1 MFSLKL
7 SKQKKITLAV
17 ILLAIILIVVVT
29 PFSDNG
35 KKSELP
41 VDENISVFLSNL
53 KDGSINKLD
62 IKDTSL
68 KVEDDNYAN
77 EQLFMRGIK
86 LMCKTSIKKIE
97 ITDRNNKI
105 YNIIVSG
112 IKLRN
117 IEPKNLENNI
127 LGVKKDF
134 QDGKISE
141 EEVRGKLIDCICD
154 NYNVEETD
162 EEFSFNF
169 ELKVNESGEI
179 INKMTL
185 INNLLEETGSV
196 TSMTEYQNYY
206 GTVYEKI
213 RKELGS

>member
-7 SKQKKITLAV
+7 SKQKKRTI
-17 ILLAIILIVVVT
+17 IAIIVAIMFVLIVT
-29 PFSDNG
+29 PFGNKGS
-35 KKSELP
+35 KSELP

-53 KDGSINKLD
+53 KDGNINKLD
-62 IKDTSL
+62 IKDNDL
-68 KVEDDNYAN
+68 KVEDDKYAN

-86 LMCKTSIKKIE
+86 LMCKTSIKKIQV
-97 ITDRNNKI
+97 TDRSDRIYKI
-105 YNIIVSG
+105 TVSG
-112 IKLRN
+112 VKLENIKP
-117 IEPKNLENNI
+117 ENLENNM
-127 LGVKKDF
+127 LVVKQEF
-134 QDGKISE
+134 TDGKISE
-141 EEVRGKLIDCICD
+141 KEIRGKIVDCICN
-154 NYNVEETD
+154 NYSVKETD
-162 EEFSFNF
+162 ETFSYDF

>member
-7 SKQKKITLAV
+7 SKQKKRTIT
-17 ILLAIILIVVVT
+17 AIIVAIMFVLIVI
-29 PFSDNG
+29 PFGNKDS
-35 KKSELP
+35 KSELP

-53 KDGSINKLD
+53 KDGNINKLD
-62 IKDTSL
+62 IKDNDL
-68 KVEDDNYAN
+68 KVEDDKYAN

-86 LMCKTSIKKIE
+86 LMCKTSIKKIQVIDRSDRTYK
-97 ITDRNNKI
+97 IT
-105 YNIIVSG
+105 VSG
-112 IKLRN
+112 VKLENIKP
-117 IEPKNLENNI
+117 ENLENSM
-127 LGVKKDF
+127 LVVKQEF
-134 QDGKISE
+134 TEGKISE
-141 EEVRGKLIDCICD
+141 EEIRGKIIDCICN
-154 NYNVEETD
+154 NYSVKETD
-162 EEFSFNF
+162 ETFSYDF
-169 ELKVNESGEI
+169 ELKVNEFGEI